1 MAWFRFGAER
11 WAMCVYYAV
20 FLVFWSIGCTRLPR
34 EELKFVD
41 EVSIDGGQ
49 HVDDDPILSGLAHHP
64 IRGFFV
70 RTPAVYRPGLIDD
83 DRVRIRVYYHRQ
95 GYFAVEV
102 PEPEVS
108 LQGREVTIV
117 YRVREGPRFAVRRIE
132 VDSLEN
138 SGIRSGEY
146 LSLRSGKGFDYDDFE
161 QDIQRLRGALRR
173 ASYYDADVDGS
184 VEVDLEQRAVDV
196 RYRVK
201 PGRKKTIHHV
211 TAAGQFLPKD
221 SIDARIQPLS
231 GRPYNPSMIQTA
243 EGRLYELDLISSV
256 SFDIDSSPT
265 TDGLD
270 VEVQLGQALQNEL
283 KFGAGVLADSSNT
296 VLRGRANYLRRDF
309 FHPLNSLRVDLR
321 PEYFVEAQRPGFAG
335 SIDIV
340 RDDVFGVLRSQLTY
354 GVAYG
359 LTQYEGF
366 SSLSVSARTFFDKPL
381 LDDRLNLRIAPALT
395 SYSVSIDSDELEDS
409 SLVDEAGLEGTFFA
423 QLRVEANFDARDNA
437 LSPKSGWF
445 GSMAVEAGQ
454 VFDDDQSS
462 FVVIAPRLS
471 GYLSVGTPRVVGALR
486 LSGAANLGGSPL
498 PLPSRLFGGGAGGH
512 RGFARR
518 ELSPGVTDSSG
529 DYTPVGGEISV
540 LGSAELRVDLVK
552 VFERWAGIVA
562 FADLGDVGLKTED
575 LLLDPPHVAVGGGVR
590 VDTPVGPVR
599 LDFGYRINRTGALEP
614 APNSRWAFHLAIG
627 EAF

>member
-1 MAWFRFGAER
+1 M
-11 WAMCVYYAV
+11 
-20 FLVFWSIGCTRLPR
+20 FWSIGCTRLPQG
-34 EELKFVD
+34 ELKFVD
-41 EVSIDGGQ
+41 DVSIDGGQ
-49 HVDDDPILSGLAHHP
+49 HVDEDPILSGLAHHP

-70 RTPAVYRPGLIDD
+70 RTPAVYRAALIED
-83 DRVRIRVYYHRQ
+83 DRARIRVYYHRQ
-95 GYFAVEV
+95 GYFAVEIPS
-102 PEPEVS
+102 PEIS
-108 LQGREVTIV
+108 SNGREVTIV
-117 YRVREGPRFAVRRIE
+117 YRVREGPRFRIRRLDI
-132 VDSLEN
+132 DSLEG
-138 SGIRSGEY
+138 SGVRSEDH
-146 LSLRSGKGFDYDDFE
+146 LSLRAGEGFNYDDFE
-161 QDIQRLRGALRR
+161 QGIQRLRGALRR
-173 ASYYDADVDGS
+173 ASYYDANVDGS

-196 RYRVK
+196 QYRVE
-201 PGRKKTIHHV
+201 PGRKKTIDRV
-211 TAAGQFLPKD
+211 TAVGEFLPRA
-221 SIDARIQPLS
+221 SIDARIQPLR
-231 GRPYNPSMIQTA
+231 GKPYSLAIMQTA
-243 EGRLYELDLISSV
+243 EGRLYELDLVSSV

-265 TDGLD
+265 RDGLD

-321 PEYFVEAQRPGFAG
+321 PEYFVEAQRPGFSG

-366 SSLSVSARTFFDKPL
+366 SSLSVSARSFFDKPL
-381 LDDRLNLRIAPALT
+381 LDDRLSLRIAPALT
-395 SYSVSIDSDELEDS
+395 SYSVSIDSDELEES
-409 SLVDEAGLEGTFFA
+409 SLVDDAGLEGAFVA

-445 GSMAVEAGQ
+445 GSMAVEGGQ
-454 VFDDDQSS
+454 VFDDNQRS

-471 GYLSVGTPRVVGALR
+471 GYVSVGTPRVVGAIR
-486 LSGAANLGGSPL
+486 LSGATNLGGSPL

-540 LGSAELRVDLVK
+540 LGSAELRVDVVK
-552 VFERWAGIVA
+552 VFERWAGIVT
-562 FADLGDVGLKTED
+562 FADLGDVALKTED
-575 LLLDPPHVAVGGGVR
+575 LLLSPPHIAVGGGVR
-590 VDTPVGPVR
+590 IDTPVGPVR
-599 LDFGYRINRTGALEP
+599 FDLGYRINRTGALEP
-614 APNSRWAFHLAIG
+614 APNRRWAFHLAIG